1 MTLCSS
7 HLVVQRNLLV
17 AAKNFHTRQGE
28 LPVMKNFAIRTFVV
42 ALAVA
47 GFSASS
53 MYSASTARKSVEAK
67 TLVAAPGLISSP
79 STQCA
84 PGSTCGLD

>member
-1 MTLCSS
+1 MKTL
-7 HLVVQRNLLV
+7 
-17 AAKNFHTRQGE
+17 
-28 LPVMKNFAIRTFVV
+28 AIRAFVV

-53 MYSASTARKSVEAK
+53 MYSSSMARAHQAK
-67 TLVAAPGLISSP
+67 VMVVRPGVVP
-79 STQCA
+79 ACD

>member
-1 MTLCSS
+1 MKTL
-7 HLVVQRNLLV
+7 
-17 AAKNFHTRQGE
+17 
-28 LPVMKNFAIRTFVV
+28 AIRAFVV

-53 MYSASTARKSVEAK
+53 MYSASMARAGQAK
-67 TLVAAPGLISSP
+67 VLVAHPGVISP
-79 STQCA
+79 GCD

>member
-1 MTLCSS
+1 
-7 HLVVQRNLLV
+7 
-17 AAKNFHTRQGE
+17 
-28 LPVMKNFAIRTFVV
+28 MKNLAIRTFVV

-53 MYSASTARKSVEAK
+53 MYSASTARANQAK
-67 TLVAAPGLISSP
+67 VVVAHPGVV
-79 STQCA
+79 STPTTMCS

>member
-1 MTLCSS
+1 
-7 HLVVQRNLLV
+7 
-17 AAKNFHTRQGE
+17 
-28 LPVMKNFAIRTFVV
+28 MKNLAIRTFVV

-53 MYSASTARKSVEAK
+53 MYSASIARNNQAK
-67 TLVAAPGLISSP
+67 VLVAHPGVVHTPTTMCS
-79 STQCA
+79 

>member
-1 MTLCSS
+1 
-7 HLVVQRNLLV
+7 
-17 AAKNFHTRQGE
+17 
-28 LPVMKNFAIRTFVV
+28 MKTIAIRTFVI

-53 MYSASTARKSVEAK
+53 VYSASTARANQAK
-67 TLVAAPGLISSP
+67 VVVATPGVVNSP
-79 STQCA
+79 TTMCS

>member
-1 MTLCSS
+1 
-7 HLVVQRNLLV
+7 
-17 AAKNFHTRQGE
+17 
-28 LPVMKNFAIRTFVV
+28 MKNLAIRTFVV

-53 MYSASTARKSVEAK
+53 MYSASTARANQAK
-67 TLVAAPGLISSP
+67 VVVAHPGVVNTP
-79 STQCA
+79 ATMCA